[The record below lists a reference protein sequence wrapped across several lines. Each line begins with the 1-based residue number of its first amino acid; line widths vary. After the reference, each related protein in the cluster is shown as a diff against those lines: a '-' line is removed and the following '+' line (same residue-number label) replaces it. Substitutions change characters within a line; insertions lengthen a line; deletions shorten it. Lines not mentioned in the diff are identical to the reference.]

1 MPKVYNKHHKDAPAD
16 AVYIGRPGRYGNPY
30 EVNIVGRDRAVD
42 LFKKLVLSRPN
53 LIADI
58 KKDVEILKAS
68 MVQQRERDDRQD
80 KASID
85 AASLIRSDLRELG
98 QKMDRLIERNK

>member
-1 MPKVYNKHHKDAPAD
+1 MPAAQPDTGWHLDKKVPISIIL
-16 AVYIGRPGRYGNPY
+16 V
-30 EVNIVGRDRAVD
+30 IVMQGVAGLWV
-42 LFKKLVLSRPN
+42 
-53 LIADI
+53 IADI
-58 KKDVEILKAS
+58 KKDIEILKAS

>member
-1 MPKVYNKHHKDAPAD
+1 MPAQQIDNGWHLDKKVPISIIL
-16 AVYIGRPGRYGNPY
+16 V
-30 EVNIVGRDRAVD
+30 IVMQGVAGLWV
-42 LFKKLVLSRPN
+42 
-53 LIADI
+53 IADI
-58 KKDVEILKAS
+58 KKDIEILKAS